1 VHDKPSQ
8 LPAFVHLVRRC
19 APAGDD
25 ERRAPRRAAFLP
37 ASVEPWQADPMLPA
51 VRPIS
56 AGRIRILPQPWPPR
70 PPEPPRAPDPLRMLT
85 GGGDPLGLDRR
96 AVARGPDAP
105 VVDAEVC
112 DGRLTAATHRPCPV
126 VFGLADRG
134 RWALVKGLSRAP
146 QGLLVQHLD
155 PCDRE
160 LDDRDRVGALG
171 LVALGRVA
179 GRCGRPASPLF
190 LVSSCLQASMLVDTL
205 ARRIRTGGARD
216 VEIVPLLVR
225 TPSGWRDLGAACRP
239 WRVELAELCDPQTG
253 VLALAVSPSALASLS
268 ALLAPPGRAPAA
280 ARPPAGR
287 RKRKAPLRPKS
298 APRERAS

>member
-1 VHDKPSQ
+1 
-8 LPAFVHLVRRC
+8 
-19 APAGDD
+19 
-25 ERRAPRRAAFLP
+25 
-37 ASVEPWQADPMLPA
+37 MLPA

-56 AGRIRILPQPWPPR
+56 SGRIRILPQPWPPR

-85 GGGDPLGLDRR
+85 GGGDRLGIDRR

-105 VVDAEVC
+105 TVDTEVC

-160 LDDRDRVGALG
+160 LDLRDRVGALG

-179 GRCGRPASPLF
+179 GRNGRAASPLF
-190 LVSSCLQASMLVDTL
+190 LISSCVQASMLVDTL
-205 ARRIRTGGARD
+205 ARRTRTGGARD

-225 TPSGWRDLGAACRP
+225 TPMGWRDLGSTCVP
-239 WRVELAELCDPQTG
+239 WRVELAELSDPTGGRRQDQTG
-253 VLALAVSPSALASLS
+253 VLALAVSPSALASLD
-268 ALLAPPGRAPAA
+268 ALLAPPGPARAA

-287 RKRKAPLRPKS
+287 RKRKAPHS
-298 APRERAS
+298 QPR